1 MQTNYRLTSTL
12 GEIFVYVVYIIGIGF
27 LGFLIYSII
36 INEMSSILTCL
47 ALNIF
52 LYFVFIKKILK
63 FKNLTFDNKYIHLD
77 DESISL
83 KQIKRIKPGELIILK
98 NEKEVKINYN
108 YFYGENYKVLKQFYE
123 TENKS

>member
-47 ALNIF
+47 ALNIL

-63 FKNLTFDNKYIHLD
+63 FRKLTFDNKYFHLD

-83 KQIKRIKPGELIILK
+83 KQINRIKPGELIILK
-98 NEKEVKINYN
+98 NEKEVKIN
-108 YFYGENYKVLKQFYE
+108 
-123 TENKS
+123 

>member
-63 FKNLTFDNKYIHLD
+63 FRNLTFDNKYIHLD

-108 YFYGENYKVLKQFYE
+108 CFYGENYKVLKQFYE

>member
-47 ALNIF
+47 ALNIL

-98 NEKEVKINYN
+98 NEKEVKIN
-108 YFYGENYKVLKQFYE
+108 
-123 TENKS
+123 